1 MNRNASFNIMIATH
15 SPFILSDIPQSNILY
30 LEEGCVPDT
39 SEFKNPFAANICDI
53 LYQSFFLKNGFVGE
67 YARRK
72 VNDLITKLS
81 PNGYFTER
89 RKEQFDLLME
99 MISDPFLKMQLQ
111 QLYDNW
117 RNKHAKN

>member
-30 LEEGCVPDT
+30 LEEGGVPDT